1 MDLGELQQ
9 QQQRGYGKREKVA
22 LPPPDVKHRE
32 RDMVAEMAILYDFL
46 TKGIDQED
54 IDYMRQ
60 SYEAMLADDSIGK
73 LAEVVFWKFYVKH
86 TFNLGF
92 LLLRT

>member
-1 MDLGELQQ
+1 MDFGAK
-9 QQQRGYGKREKVA
+9 QRAGGGVNRRTVA
-22 LPPPDVKHRE
+22 LHAAPDVKHRE
-32 RDMVAEMAILYDFL
+32 RDMVAEMAVLYEFL

-73 LAEVVFWKFYVKH
+73 QGKCKTNVQFTMRFI
-86 TFNLGF
+86 
-92 LLLRT
+92 